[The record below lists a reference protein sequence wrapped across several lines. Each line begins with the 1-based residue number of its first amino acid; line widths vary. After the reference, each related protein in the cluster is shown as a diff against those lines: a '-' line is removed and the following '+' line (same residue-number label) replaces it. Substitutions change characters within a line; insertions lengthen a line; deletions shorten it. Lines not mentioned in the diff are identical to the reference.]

1 MLKLKLVLEKC
12 EIVSKNSWENFT
24 PFVHI
29 VRKKSV
35 RFFAI
40 QCFINS
46 NTSGMIVG
54 SPPWKYTSL
63 FLSNLSIS
71 MDSIFAES
79 TVENVLSKYFNVS
92 SNETPILEEK
102 KKKDFI
108 KNKLQNIEVKN
119 ELKRLSESPIQL
131 STSQKFL
138 NENKNAKF
146 IGKTNK
152 ENLVF
157 SVDGNQ
163 VKITPRGRIL

>member
-1 MLKLKLVLEKC
+1 MGMEP
-12 EIVSKNSWENFT
+12 SNDMGSENPEPET
-24 PFVHI
+24 KEGYH
-29 VRKKSV
+29 
-35 RFFAI
+35 
-40 QCFINS
+40 
-46 NTSGMIVG
+46 TM
-54 SPPWKYTSL
+54 
-63 FLSNLSIS
+63 

-102 KKKDFI
+102 KKKDFL

-157 SVDGNQ
+157 SVNGNQ
-163 VKITPRGRIL
+163 VKITPRGRILWF